1 MFLQS
6 KLTNGIRR
14 AVSTRQMENSI
25 LVVAGSGRLEFTGLS
40 AVAAEF
46 GWIVR
51 SAHDVREAA
60 TMEASSHIVAVFLD
74 RDALGPGYSWPAAIR
89 HLRVSF
95 PRVRLVTCH
104 GFGDTFDWP
113 ELCDAGA
120 FHALSLPA
128 REEELRQSLGFIWEA
143 EKRAAA
149 GRNLHIASAA

>member
-51 SAHDVREAA
+51 SAHDPKNG
-60 TMEASSHIVAVFLD
+60 S
-74 RDALGPGYSWPAAIR
+74 
-89 HLRVSF
+89 
-95 PRVRLVTCH
+95 
-104 GFGDTFDWP
+104 
-113 ELCDAGA
+113 
-120 FHALSLPA
+120 
-128 REEELRQSLGFIWEA
+128 
-143 EKRAAA
+143 
-149 GRNLHIASAA
+149 